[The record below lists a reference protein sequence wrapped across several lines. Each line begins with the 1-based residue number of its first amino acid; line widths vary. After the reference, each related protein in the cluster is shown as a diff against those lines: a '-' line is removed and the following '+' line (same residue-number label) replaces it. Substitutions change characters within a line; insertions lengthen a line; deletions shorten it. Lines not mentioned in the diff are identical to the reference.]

1 MVQQP
6 NPDGSTD
13 NTLEEIG
20 QLAPQCDILMR
31 EYEQQI
37 SELEASL
44 REVRDKHAQVA
55 SVREETR
62 TALASVHSVRDRA
75 EKLGLL
81 TFSPPGTSHLRVV
94 PDAPATP
101 APSADTP
108 TSRVFLVRGEKTKQ
122 ILTLLATRP
131 DALWASG
138 DVATLLGLAKD
149 DREGRRRLRGTIRN
163 LADRGML
170 ERVLG
175 EGGKNTYYRPL
186 LNWKFEHT
194 T

>member
-1 MVQQP
+1 MAQQP
-6 NPDGSTD
+6 NPEGSTD
-13 NTLEEIG
+13 NTFEEVG
-20 QLAPQCDILMR
+20 QLVFQCDILLR
-31 EYEQQI
+31 EYEQSI

-44 REVRDKHAQVA
+44 REAKDMHAQVA
-55 SVREETR
+55 SVRDEMR
-62 TALASVHSVRDRA
+62 TVLAGVQSVRDRA

-81 TFSPPGTSHLRVV
+81 AFSPPGTSHLRVV

-101 APSADTP
+101 EPSADTP
-108 TSRVFLVRGEKTKQ
+108 SRVFLVRGEKTKQ
-122 ILTLLATRP
+122 VLTLLATRP
-131 DALWASG
+131 DALWTSG
-138 DVATLLGLAKD
+138 DVATLLGLATD

-170 ERVLG
+170 ERVLS